1 MRAPC
6 SCFSNYGVPRG
17 TVNLIRFALNCAY
30 GLNIP
35 FEPQLHFADLPSGHF
50 QGYSFNQLGQ
60 FVPDLSAGM
69 ENEDEVV
76 KVCSTN
82 L

>member
-1 MRAPC
+1 M
-6 SCFSNYGVPRG
+6 
-17 TVNLIRFALNCAY
+17 NLIRFALNCAY

-50 QGYSFNQLGQ
+50 LGYSFNQLGQ